1 MCEPVS
7 EPDGMNNFLSILDIA
22 FKVAAIFIAGFN
34 AYFAVKIFRLKSEKD
49 ENEKERDRKIQLLKT
64 LVLDHSLIH
73 FHSFFETLEE
83 SLHELQ
89 KPNLT
94 DDQKEIIDEK
104 NATYFIGLRSKFYDS
119 LLAVDETL
127 YEEIKNDADNLQS
140 HLTDTIFDGG
150 VNLSHLP
157 KYDELISQK
166 LTTAKTNILK
176 KLFNYRGSKGATNNV
191 YKK

>member
-7 EPDGMNNFLSILDIA
+7 EPDGMYNFLSLLDIA
-22 FKVAAIFIAGFN
+22 FKTATIFIAGFN
-34 AYFAVKIFRLKSEKD
+34 AYFAVKIFKLKTEKD

-64 LVLDHSLIH
+64 LVLDHSLTH
-73 FHSFFETLEE
+73 FHTFFESLED
-83 SLHELQ
+83 SLHDLQ
-89 KPNLT
+89 TPDLT
-94 DDQKEIIDEK
+94 DSQKEITDEN
-104 NATYFIGLRSKFYDS
+104 NANLFIRLRSKFYDS

-127 YEEIKNDADNLQS
+127 YEEIRNDADNLQS

-176 KLFNYRGSKGATNNV
+176 KLFNYRG
-191 YKK
+191 